1 MIWWRADDCITCD
14 ACHGRCHDAVEKRGK
29 ATLLECN
36 YCGLR
41 QLAYN
46 APEPPMDMTARMNNG
61 RFAGMTI
68 YEIDKQKNGRRYLE
82 HIVKT
87 KGELCEV
94 VSKYLAASQ

>member
-1 MIWWRADDCITCD
+1 
-14 ACHGRCHDAVEKRGK
+14 
-29 ATLLECN
+29 
-36 YCGLR
+36 
-41 QLAYN
+41 
-46 APEPPMDMTARMNNG
+46 MDMTARMNNG

>member
-1 MIWWRADDCITCD
+1 MWWPADNVIVCQGC
-14 ACHGRCHDAVEKRGK
+14 ASHSHDATMQRGRL
-29 ATLLECN
+29 TLLVCN
-36 YCGLR
+36 YCGLGTWVFGGP
-41 QLAYN
+41 L
-46 APEPPMDMTARMNNG
+46 PPSEETDRMKTG

-82 HIVKT
+82 HIAKT